1 MGDYERVRLVTLG
14 GAGVGKSSI
23 VKRFLFNTFSDK
35 YKPTVEDLYSQEY
48 DFGALTLK
56 VDILDTAGDLQFP
69 AMRRLSI
76 ATAHAFLIVYSVSS
90 RESFELAKIFFDE
103 IQEQRGDFQETPIVL
118 TGNKIDIPLEKREI
132 HSDEV
137 SDWLESCWPTLKVK
151 AIECSAKGDFNTRD
165 VFRSFIALSKIS
177 FDSDDMAGL
186 KRRSSAHAGSKSPA
200 TTRSPCNI
208 SIQCGAS
215 GNSQGGSGSG
225 GASPSASASSGGMY
239 GMYHGHG
246 TPPKTPTSP
255 SPNTSTY
262 QQFLTED
269 SAQTNRNK
277 PRSRSLIRRCSKKVK
292 QQVRDASSGPGD
304 CQMS

>member
-1 MGDYERVRLVTLG
+1 EAAFTTFITASNFLTEIIIQMGDYERVRLVTLG
-14 GAGVGKSSI
+14 GPGVGNASS
-23 VKRFLFNTFSDK
+23 FNTFSDK

-76 ATAHAFLIVYSVSS
+76 ATAHAFLIVYSWATG
-90 RESFELAKIFFDE
+90 ESFELAKVFFDE

-118 TGNKIDIPLEKREI
+118 TGNKAELPLEKREV
-132 HSDEV
+132 HSEEV
-137 SDWLESCWPTLKVK
+137 SDWLESYWPTLKVK
-151 AIECSAKGDFNTRD
+151 AIECSAKEDLNTRD

-177 FDSDDMAGL
+177 FDSEDMAGL

-200 TTRSPCNI
+200 TRASPCNI
-208 SIQCGAS
+208 SIQ
-215 GNSQGGSGSG
+215 
-225 GASPSASASSGGMY
+225 
-239 GMYHGHG
+239 
-246 TPPKTPTSP
+246 
-255 SPNTSTY
+255 
-262 QQFLTED
+262 FLTED
-269 SAQTNRNK
+269 SALSNRNK